1 MDAGAHDAL
10 SHLANMT
17 PKKRREWARVF
28 ISGRQQG
35 LGGLRL
41 ILISVGCARQVGSV
55 VPFLVAL
62 RVVPRVAPTRG
73 RVVRVAWHAPPTWAP
88 RAVGASAVGIALWG
102 VLMLSEG
109 PAPRTEWEV
118 EDTEVPEWI
127 LTGQGDAGVVAKKMP
142 GKRMKGQAAPPCE
155 APQVPLNDACWARLE
170 QLPPCGD
177 FYEAEGGCYVP
188 IVEKK
193 RAPTSVDE

>member
-1 MDAGAHDAL
+1 MDAGSHYTL

-17 PKKRREWARVF
+17 PKKRWEWARVF
-28 ISGRQQG
+28 ISARQQG
-35 LGGLRL
+35 LGRLRL
-41 ILISVGCARQVGSV
+41 ILFSVECARQLGTV
-55 VPFLVAL
+55 VPFRVAL

-73 RVVRVAWHAPPTWAP
+73 RVARAAWHAPPTWAP
-88 RAVGASAVGIALWG
+88 RAVGAIAMGIAIWG
-102 VLMLSEG
+102 VLTLSEG
-109 PAPRTEWEV
+109 PAPHAEMEV

-142 GKRMKGQAAPPCE
+142 SKRMKGQAAPPCTL
-155 APQVPLNDACWARLE
+155 PQVLLNDACWEEMKRTA
-170 QLPPCGD
+170 PCED
-177 FYEAEGGCYVP
+177 FYEHEGRCYVP